1 MSWRLCLTGL
11 KFCQQL
17 AAMVLILANTVLG
30 FSKPH
35 TWQWDASDVFPINAE
50 KASLPCGKYC

>member
-50 KASLPCGKYC
+50 KASLP